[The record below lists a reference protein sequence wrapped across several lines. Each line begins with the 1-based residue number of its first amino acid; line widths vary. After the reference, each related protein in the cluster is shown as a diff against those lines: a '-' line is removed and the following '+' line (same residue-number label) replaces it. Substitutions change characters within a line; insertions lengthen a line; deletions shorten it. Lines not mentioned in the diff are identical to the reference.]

1 MQDVLCR
8 RAGLE
13 LVLGEYDLRMD
24 RHGGG
29 IGARGCRRGLVGR
42 GRFIC
47 TLFADLLDV
56 ALNSG
61 YLPTGLEFFAYAF
74 GFACEEDG
82 LKGYMGR

>member
-74 GFACEEDG
+74 GFAREEDG